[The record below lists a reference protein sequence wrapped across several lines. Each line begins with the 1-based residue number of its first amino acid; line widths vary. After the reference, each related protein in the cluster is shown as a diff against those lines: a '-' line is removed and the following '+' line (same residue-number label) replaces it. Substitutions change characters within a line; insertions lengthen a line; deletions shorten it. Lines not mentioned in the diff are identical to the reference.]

1 MKKDIENLEDVK
13 LLVNEFYGKVRQNE
27 LLQPIFDGVI
37 QDRWPEHLEKMY
49 CFWQTILL
57 DEHTYNGAPFPPH
70 ALLPVNI
77 QHFNTWLSLFYE
89 TVDEFFEGRN
99 ADKAKGQGQRMAQI
113 FHHKIDYL
121 RNNPDSLFHENY
133 R

>member
-1 MKKDIENLEDVK
+1 MKKDIENLDDVK

-37 QDRWPEHLEKMY
+37 QDRWPEHLDKMY
-49 CFWQTILL
+49 RFWETILL
-57 DEHTYNGAPFPPH
+57 DERTYYGAPFPPH
-70 ALLPVNI
+70 ALLPVGI
-77 QHFNTWLSLFYE
+77 EHFNTWLSLFYE
-89 TVDEFFEGRN
+89 TVDEYFDGIN